1 MLQQRLELQIG
12 SLIVQNHAL
21 SEKIEE
27 LTKELEKLKEEKKE

>member
-12 SLIVQNHAL
+12 RLVVENQAL
-21 SEKIEE
+21 AEKLEE